1 MPTTYVLDVQ
11 IMRGKAMDMGR
22 MAGDMEW
29 CRTTAFTV
37 HLKLGIEGVPRGK
50 FLCPERGI
58 RTRQCPD
65 RGTKSLVVIKV
76 LKLIIND
83 HYHKGKGS
91 KIVNHKIC
99 KVRVPK
105 EENRQRVRGVSKGTK
120 ANEENKEEVC
130 ENEESVQRE

>member
-1 MPTTYVLDVQ
+1 MSRSGHFL
-11 IMRGKAMDMGR
+11 
-22 MAGDMEW
+22 W
-29 CRTTAFTV
+29 
-37 HLKLGIEGVPRGK
+37 PRGK

-130 ENEESVQRE
+130 ENEESVQKSDEEDEVDPFSIEEKRKIICKTRSPISSIFKT